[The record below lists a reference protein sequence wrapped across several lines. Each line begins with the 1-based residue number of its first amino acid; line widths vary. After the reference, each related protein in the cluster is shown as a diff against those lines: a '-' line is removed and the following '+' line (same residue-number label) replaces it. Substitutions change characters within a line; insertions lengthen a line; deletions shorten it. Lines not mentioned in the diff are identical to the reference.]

1 MAVLLGAFVLHGLA
15 PGPLLMQ
22 EHLDVVLALIMGL
35 VISNILA
42 STLGLLSA
50 NILAKITL
58 LDIRYIAPIV
68 LSLCFVGAYS
78 MRENI
83 WDVLMVVIAGFF
95 GYGMVRFGF
104 SQICLV
110 IGLVLGILAEKSFH
124 QSLMI
129 SFGSYGIFFK
139 RPISLFLIL
148 LLTILIIMP
157 FVKKG
162 IGQKE
167 VKNES

>member
-1 MAVLLGAFVLHGLA
+1 
-15 PGPLLMQ
+15 
-22 EHLDVVLALIMGL
+22 VVLALILGL
-35 VISNILA
+35 VISNIVA

-50 NILAKITL
+50 NLLARITL
-58 LDIRYIAPIV
+58 IDIRYIVPIV
-68 LSLCFVGAYS
+68 LSLCFVGAYT

-83 WDVLMVVIAGFF
+83 WDVLLVVIAGFF
-95 GYGMVRFGF
+95 GYGMIRYGF

-139 RPISLFLIL
+139 RPISLILML
-148 LLTILIIMP
+148 LLALLIILP
-157 FVKKG
+157 FLKMRFG
-162 IGQKE
+162 SKE
-167 VKNES
+167 TGNES